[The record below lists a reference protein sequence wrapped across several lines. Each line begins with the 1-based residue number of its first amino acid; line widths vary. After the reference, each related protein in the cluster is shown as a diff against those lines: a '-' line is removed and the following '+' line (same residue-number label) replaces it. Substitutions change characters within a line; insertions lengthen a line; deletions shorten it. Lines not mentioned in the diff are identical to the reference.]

1 MLEYIFLYARTE
13 SLMVEKIFDSFSPH
27 KIKEQSIMSIHLRNK
42 NEYNKYIQQK
52 KLMLEFLSEHLEL
65 FKPNPEIMK
74 YMDDYF
80 IRQEKISKFVEMDFF
95 RYNMDGSM
103 RSRTREIVRDM
114 HFIQRLIRKS
124 PTYTSISTKK
134 YTVGH

>member
-1 MLEYIFLYARTE
+1 
-13 SLMVEKIFDSFSPH
+13 
-27 KIKEQSIMSIHLRNK
+27 
-42 NEYNKYIQQK
+42 
-52 KLMLEFLSEHLEL
+52 MLEFLSEHLEL